1 MQTSTFID
9 LLLKKYRQ
17 APSFPFDDW
26 TTEPVSFYALMNLW
40 DEIFR
45 AAAGKTSDFYIAG
58 GDAQMDIDSLIF
70 HVGTRD
76 KTRRVNVH
84 PEPEGGVFFI
94 FTKTATEGYAPDRL
108 HLGELPDRSELG
120 FATDLDRSRL
130 IAAFEM
136 IRTYTHTE
144 LPTLDDAD
152 ALGQTFVKTYK
163 QHFGFPDF
171 DPFSSASSDD
181 KDDTNSSSEP

>member
-1 MQTSTFID
+1 MQTSTYID

-26 TTEPVSFYALMNLW
+26 TADPVSFYALMNLW

-45 AAAGKTSDFYIAG
+45 TAAGQVSDFYIAG
-58 GDAQMDIDSLIF
+58 GDLQMDIDSLIF

-84 PEPEGGVFFI
+84 PEPDGGVFFI
-94 FTKTATEGYAPDRL
+94 LTKTATEGYAPDRL

-120 FATDLDRSRL
+120 FATDLDRNRL

-136 IRTYTHTE
+136 IRTYTHTD
-144 LPTLDDAD
+144 LPTLDAAD
-152 ALGQTFVKTYK
+152 ALGQQFIQTYK
-163 QHFGFPDF
+163 QYFGFPDF
-171 DPFSSASSDD
+171 DPFAGPTPGDE
-181 KDDTNSSSEP
+181 KDD